1 MLSKMFQYHGLR
13 RSIFQSPSTCFSFR
27 EESLV
32 ALDLSL
38 FEVERLLADAFD
50 FGLDGE
56 ADFCEL

>member
-1 MLSKMFQYHGLR
+1 
-13 RSIFQSPSTCFSFR
+13 
-27 EESLV
+27 V